1 MNINAAVIAA
11 IASVVT
17 AVTTAIFAY
26 RTQNRVAKMQTET
39 QTSIAKMQ
47 AENQAS
53 LEKLKDDLQQRKDDR
68 QKSEKA
74 EEILA
79 KYREPL
85 VQAAFELQSRCYN
98 ILKKNLLVNFNS
110 SKPGRSRAYIIE
122 NTNYVF
128 AQYFA
133 WTEIIRSEVQFLNL
147 GEVEATRELSKLQE
161 NIREI
166 ILSSRYGR
174 VFRVFRGEQRAI
186 GELMIS
192 KQSSGNTCIGYAAF
206 FEKKE
211 ENFRYW
217 FEHLQ
222 WSIEEI
228 AKDLST
234 DNGRLMDLQHALVDL
249 IHYLDPNYMRFDKD
263 RCQKA

>member
-1 MNINAAVIAA
+1 MNAYAAALIAA
-11 IASVVT
+11 IASIIT

-26 RTQNRVAKMQTET
+26 RTQNRVAKMQAET
-39 QTSIAKMQ
+39 Q
-47 AENQAS
+47 AS
-53 LEKLKDDLQQRKDDR
+53 MEKLKDDLQQRKEGR

-98 ILKKNLLVNFNS
+98 MLKKDLLKNFNT
-110 SKPGRSRAYIIE
+110 PGRERSRAYILE

-147 GEVEATRELSKLQE
+147 GEVEATRGLSKLQE

-192 KQSSGNTCIGYAAF
+192 KENSGNTCIGYAAF

-249 IHYLDPNYMRFDKD
+249 IDYLDPNHMRFDKE

>member
-1 MNINAAVIAA
+1 MSTYAAALIAAV
-11 IASVVT
+11 ASIIT

-26 RTQNRVAKMQTET
+26 RTQNRVARMQTET

-53 LEKLKDDLQQRKDDR
+53 LEKLKDELQQKKESR
-68 QKSEKA
+68 QKTEKA
-74 EEILA
+74 EEVLA

-85 VQAAFELQSRCYN
+85 VLAAFELQSRCYN
-98 ILKKNLLVNFNS
+98 ILKKTLLRNFNTS
-110 SKPGRSRAYIIE
+110 GRERSRVYIIE
-122 NTNYVF
+122 NTHYVF

-133 WTEIIRSEVQFLNL
+133 WTEIIRSEVQFLDL
-147 GEVEATRELSKLQE
+147 GEVEATRELSRLQE

-166 ILSSRYGR
+166 ILSSKYGR

-192 KQSSGNTCIGYAAF
+192 QQSNGNTCIGYAAF
-206 FEKKE
+206 FEKKDE
-211 ENFRYW
+211 SFRYW

-234 DNGRLMDLQHALVDL
+234 DNGRLKDLQHALVDL
-249 IHYLDPNYMRFDKD
+249 IDYLDPNYMRFDK
-263 RCQKA
+263 KS